1 MTDEDK
7 RTDIK
12 KMFAV
17 YPELAEKYKNVKYED
32 LKDLEL
38 DDFYSKVKKD
48 YEPLNVNFDGLES
61 DEKQQ
66 SPSVNGK
73 LRVKP

>member
-7 RTDIK
+7 RSAIK

-38 DDFYSKVKKD
+38 DDFYSKVEKD
-48 YEPLNVNFDGLES
+48 YEPLNFNFDGLKS

-66 SPSVNGK
+66 
-73 LRVKP
+73 

>member
-1 MTDEDK
+1 MTDEEK
-7 RTDIK
+7 RSAIK

-17 YPELAEKYKNVKYED
+17 YPELVEKYKNVKYED

-48 YEPLNVNFDGLES
+48 YEPLNLNFDDLKS

-66 SPSVNGK
+66 
-73 LRVKP
+73 

>member
-1 MTDEDK
+1 MSDHEK
-7 RTDIK
+7 RSAIK

-48 YEPLNVNFDGLES
+48 YEPLNLNFDGLKS

-66 SPSVNGK
+66 
-73 LRVKP
+73 

>member
-1 MTDEDK
+1 MTDEEK
-7 RTDIK
+7 RSAIK
-12 KMFAV
+12 KMFSV
-17 YPELAEKYKNVKYED
+17 YPELVEKYKNVKYED

-48 YEPLNVNFDGLES
+48 YEPLNLSFDGLKS

-66 SPSVNGK
+66 
-73 LRVKP
+73 